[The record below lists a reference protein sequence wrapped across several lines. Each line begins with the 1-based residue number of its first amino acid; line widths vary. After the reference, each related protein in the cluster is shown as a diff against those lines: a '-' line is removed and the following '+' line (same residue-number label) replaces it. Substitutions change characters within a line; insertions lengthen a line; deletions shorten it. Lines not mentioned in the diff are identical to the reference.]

1 MKHCLIVD
9 DSDVIRKVAG
19 LLLADYGFETTEAE
33 HGQDA
38 LQQCITRMPDVI
50 LLDWHMPVM
59 AGMEF
64 ISSLRLQK
72 NGEKP
77 YIIYC
82 TTDYDPQHITRALA
96 AGADDFLIK
105 PFDRD
110 SLRAKVSE
118 FKSAA

>member
-9 DSDVIRKVAG
+9 DSDVIRKVAAH
-19 LLLADYGFETTEAE
+19 LLADYGFETSDAE

-38 LQQCITRMPDVI
+38 LEKCIARMPDVI

-64 ISSLRLQK
+64 ISSLRLQPS
-72 NGEKP
+72 GDKP
-77 YIIYC
+77 HVIYC
-82 TTDYDPQHITRALA
+82 TTEYDPQDIARALA
-96 AGADDFLIK
+96 AGADDFLLK

-110 SLRAKVSE
+110 GLRAKFADV
-118 FKSAA
+118 KAAA

>member
-19 LLLADYGFETTEAE
+19 LLLADYGFETSEAV

-38 LQQCITRMPDVI
+38 LEQCIARMPDVI

-72 NGEKP
+72 NGDMP
-77 YIIYC
+77 HIIYC
-82 TTDYDPQHITRALA
+82 TTDYDPQDIARALA
-96 AGADDFLIK
+96 AGADDFLLK

-110 SLRAKVSE
+110 GLRAKVSE
-118 FKSAA
+118 FKTAA

>member
-1 MKHCLIVD
+1 MKYCLIVD

-19 LLLADYGFETTEAE
+19 LLLADYGFETSEAE

-38 LQQCITRMPDVI
+38 LQKCIVRMPDVI

-64 ISSLRLQK
+64 ISSLRLQR
-72 NGEKP
+72 NGDKP
-77 YIIYC
+77 HIIYC
-82 TTDYDPQHITRALA
+82 TTEYDAQDIARALA
-96 AGADDFLIK
+96 AGADDFLLK

-110 SLRAKVSE
+110 GLRAKFAE
-118 FKSAA
+118 IKEAA